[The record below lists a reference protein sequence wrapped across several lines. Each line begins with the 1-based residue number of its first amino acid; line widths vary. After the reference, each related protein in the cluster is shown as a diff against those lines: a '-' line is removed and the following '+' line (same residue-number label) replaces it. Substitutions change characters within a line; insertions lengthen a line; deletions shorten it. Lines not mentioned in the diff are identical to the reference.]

1 MSANLTFDQHIRT
14 ISSEAK
20 QVSGVILHSFKS
32 WKTLVLLL
40 LLKSLVHSK
49 VRYLCPIWNLT
60 DSTNINHL
68 EDVQRQFLG
77 KFLRFREYNED
88 LGMPICIVLYSQ
100 HLKQLKLY
108 SLQRRQECYV
118 IYMHKIK
125 VGLVPNPG
133 IEPEFNW
140 NSYQFKPRTDRKNGR
155 SSFSVTGPCLYNSLL
170 AKLRQLGDNPNP
182 GAKEVND
189 FKTELDKYLTTLPDN
204 PGTQTNSLLHI
215 RPGYITH

>member
-1 MSANLTFDQHIRT
+1 M
-14 ISSEAK
+14 
-20 QVSGVILHSFKS
+20 
-32 WKTLVLLL
+32 
-40 LLKSLVHSK
+40 
-49 VRYLCPIWNLT
+49 YLWNLT
-60 DSTNINHL
+60 DSANINHVK
-68 EDVQRQFLG
+68 DVQRQFLG

-133 IEPEFNW
+133 IELEFNW

-155 SSFSVTGPCLYNSLL
+155 SSFFMTGPHLYNSLL

-182 GAKEVND
+182 GAKEVNN
-189 FKTELDKYLTTLPDN
+189 FKTELFVIPHN
-204 PGTQTNSLLHI
+204 PS
-215 RPGYITH
+215 